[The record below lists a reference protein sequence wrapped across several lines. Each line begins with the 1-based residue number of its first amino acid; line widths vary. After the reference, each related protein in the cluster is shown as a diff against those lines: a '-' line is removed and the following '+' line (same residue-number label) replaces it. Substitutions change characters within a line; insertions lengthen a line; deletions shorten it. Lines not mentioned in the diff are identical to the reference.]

1 MSLLKMLSLKLSI
14 IVPFSFWWFN
24 DSLFNFTNMANNW
37 DNFIKKKYGTKT
49 YNFVTILLEQDAP
62 NLNLNEFYAREP
74 FQCESSTG
82 KF

>member
-1 MSLLKMLSLKLSI
+1 
-14 IVPFSFWWFN
+14 
-24 DSLFNFTNMANNW
+24 MANDW
-37 DNFIKKKYGTKT
+37 DNFIKKKYGIKT

-62 NLNLNEFYAREP
+62 NVNLNEFYAREP